1 MSIELTR
8 IRRLVILAPNW
19 LGDAVMAIPA
29 ITDVRRAFP
38 ERTIAIAARAAVAP
52 LFGMV
57 AGVDEVLTIPSGSG
71 DAARVLRVGNFDAV
85 LLLPN
90 SLHAAIIAKRAGI
103 AERWGYS
110 ADLRSPLLT
119 RCAARPRG
127 LHQVAYYQELV
138 RLLGFENGAGEPAI
152 VVPASARAAA
162 RTLLASRGR
171 SGDTPLIAI
180 APGAAFGSAK
190 RWPPESFAA
199 LVNALSGDGVQ
210 AVVVGAAADRAT
222 ADAVLADVI
231 TPPGTPSSPIDL
243 VGRTDL
249 PTLAAVLMECR
260 TLVTNDSGAMHV
272 AAAAGVP
279 VTAVF
284 GPTNERE
291 TRPVGE
297 RHAILVFDAWCR
309 PCMLRECP
317 LDHQC
322 MRRVSAST
330 VVAAARRT
338 L

>member
-1 MSIELTR
+1 VSIDVTG
-8 IRRLVILAPNW
+8 IRRLAILAPNW

-29 ITDVRRAFP
+29 IADVRRALP
-38 ERTIAIAARAAVAP
+38 ETTITIAARAAVAP
-52 LFGMV
+52 LFTMV
-57 AGVDEVLTIPSGSG
+57 DGVDDVVTIASGSG
-71 DAARVLRVGNFDAV
+71 DAARVLRAGNFDTA

-90 SLHAAIIAKRAGI
+90 SLHAAIVARRAGI
-103 AERWGYS
+103 AERWGYG

-119 RCAARPRG
+119 RRAPRPRG
-127 LHQVAYYQELV
+127 VHQVAYYQQLV

-152 VVPASARAAA
+152 TVPASARAAA

-171 SGDTPLIAI
+171 TAAAPLFAI

-190 RWPPESFAA
+190 RWAPDSFSA
-199 LVNALSGDGVQ
+199 LVTALSEDGVQ

-222 ADAVLADVI
+222 ADAVLGGVMIPA
-231 TPPGTPSSPIDL
+231 GTPASPIDL
-243 VGRTDL
+243 VGKTDL
-249 PTLAAVLMECR
+249 PTLAAVLTECR

-272 AAAAGVP
+272 AAAAGIP

-297 RHAILVFDAWCR
+297 RHAILVSDAWCR

-322 MRRVSAST
+322 MSKISASI
-330 VVAAARRT
+330 VVASARRT

>member
-1 MSIELTR
+1 MSTELTR
-8 IRRLVILAPNW
+8 IRRLAILAPNW

-29 ITDVRRAFP
+29 IADVRRALP
-38 ERTIAIAARAAVAP
+38 ESTIAMAARAPVAP
-52 LFGMV
+52 LFTMV
-57 AGVDEVLTIPSGSG
+57 DGVDEVLTIASRSG
-71 DAARVLRVGNFDAV
+71 DAARILRAGNFDAV

-90 SLHAAIIAKRAGI
+90 SLHAAIVAKRAGI
-103 AERWGYS
+103 AERWGYG

-119 RCAARPRG
+119 RRPPRPRG
-127 LHQVAYYQELV
+127 LHQVAYYQQLV
-138 RLLGFENGAGEPAI
+138 RRLGFENGAGEPGI
-152 VVPASARAAA
+152 VVPESARDAA

-171 SGDTPLIAI
+171 TGGTPLVAV
-180 APGAAFGSAK
+180 APGAAFGGAK

-199 LVNALSGDGVQ
+199 LVSALSEDGVQ
-210 AVVVGAAADRAT
+210 AVVVGAAADRAS
-222 ADAVLADVI
+222 ADAVLAGVTI
-231 TPPGTPSSPIDL
+231 PAGSPSSPIDL
-243 VGRTDL
+243 VGKTDL
-249 PTLAAVLMECR
+249 PTLAAVLSECR

-284 GPTNERE
+284 GPTNEHE
-291 TRPVGE
+291 TRPVGD
-297 RHAILVFDAWCR
+297 RHAILVSDAWCR

-322 MRRVSAST
+322 MRAISAST